1 MCEKQ
6 NVMPNV
12 ECAAQ
17 HANQHQKEKQV
28 REEEHDVGTLMLY
41 VMNLV
46 LDDKERKK
54 NAQKRVFIVED
65 LG

>member
-1 MCEKQ
+1 
-6 NVMPNV
+6 MPNV
-12 ECAAQ
+12 QCSAQ
-17 HANQHQKEKQV
+17 HANQHKKKQV
-28 REEEHDVGTLMLY
+28 PEDEHDVGMLMLY
-41 VMNLV
+41 MMNLV

>member
-1 MCEKQ
+1 
-6 NVMPNV
+6 
-12 ECAAQ
+12 
-17 HANQHQKEKQV
+17 V
-28 REEEHDVGTLMLY
+28 REEDHDVGMLMLY
-41 VMNLV
+41 MMNPV

>member
-1 MCEKQ
+1 
-6 NVMPNV
+6 MPNLKRV
-12 ECAAQ
+12 TQ
-17 HANQHQKEKQV
+17 NANQHKRKQV
-28 REEEHDVGTLMLY
+28 REEHDVGMLRLY